1 MLTRVEVVT
10 PQGAV
15 LDLPLG
21 DISSSLQIESI
32 EGLDPVKA
40 TIASSSFAQLDGAQY
55 QSSRR
60 ETRDIKLRI
69 SFRPDYALTTVKA
82 LRAELYRFFMPKSQ
96 VNLGF
101 FSDDD
106 SGVRIHGYVE
116 SFETSLFTKEPAV
129 DISVHC
135 LDPDFYDPTP
145 VVVDGMSTASED
157 ELTFVYDGN
166 VETGFLLNFSAGR
179 VVTEFNLY
187 NRPENGE
194 LQSLEFASY
203 LDLTDEFELSTIP
216 GDKYA
221 TRTQGTSRRSVL
233 YGVSPQS
240 VWLKLFPGINNIRL
254 YEDGEPF
261 SYTITYTNRYGG
273 L

>member
-1 MLTRVEVVT
+1 MLTRVEVTT

-55 QSSRR
+55 HSSRR

-96 VNLGF
+96 VDLGF
-101 FSDDD
+101 FLNDGP
-106 SGVRIHGYVE
+106 GVRINGYVE

-135 LDPDFYDPTP
+135 LDPDFYDPAP
-145 VVVDGMSTASED
+145 VVVDGMSTASEE
-157 ELTFVYDGN
+157 ELTIVYDGN

-179 VVTEFNLY
+179 VVTEFDLY
-187 NRPENGE
+187 NRLENGG
-194 LQSLEFASY
+194 LQSLEFATH
-203 LDLTDEFELSTIP
+203 LDVDDELEISTVP
-216 GDKYA
+216 GSKYA
-221 TRTQGTSRRSVL
+221 TRINGMTRTSVL
-233 YGVSPQS
+233 YGISPQS
-240 VWLKLFPGINNIRL
+240 VWLKLFPGINHIRL

-261 SYTITYTNRYGG
+261 SYTIAYMNRYGG